1 MKTRTAEPRTR
12 NVESRSSIKTSLQY
26 SAVPC
31 SIFDISRP
39 VRIGITCGDVNGI
52 GPEVVRKAV
61 SSWNNEVEFFLIGP
75 DQAFDVSEGWKIP
88 FDGQLTPGKITA
100 AASKTAVAAI
110 ERAVRGCL
118 DGELDAMV
126 TAPICKEGLKLADI
140 SYPGHTEMIAE
151 LTGTK
156 RYGMMLMG
164 KGLRVMLATRH
175 LPLRAVA
182 DALTKDNIL
191 EAIELTG
198 EALKWFG
205 LRNGRIGVCGL
216 NPHAGD
222 GGALGAEESTVIA
235 PAIEA
240 ARAKG
245 FNTIGP
251 IPADVI
257 FFQALD
263 GQYDAIV
270 AMYHDQG
277 LGPLKM
283 HAFDC
288 GINITLGLP
297 IVRTSPDHGTAFN
310 LAGKNVANP
319 DSMIAA
325 IETAIALAGRASP
338 WILGTVD

>member
-1 MKTRTAEPRTR
+1 M
-12 NVESRSSIKTSLQY
+12 SI
-26 SAVPC
+26 
-31 SIFDISRP
+31 
-39 VRIGITCGDVNGI
+39 RIGITCGDVNGI
-52 GPEVVRKAV
+52 GPEIALKAV
-61 SSWNNEVEFFLIGP
+61 SKDWNPGVEFILIGP
-75 DQAFDVSEGWKIP
+75 EQVFGVSEHWKIP
-88 FDGQLTPGKITA
+88 FSGKLTPGKITA
-100 AASKTAVAAI
+100 EASQTAVAAI
-110 ERAVRGCL
+110 ERAVCGCL

-126 TAPICKEGLKLADI
+126 TAPICKEGLKLAGVH
-140 SYPGHTEMIAE
+140 YPGHTEMIAE

-164 KGLRVMLATRH
+164 RGLRVMLATRH

-182 DALTKDNIL
+182 DALTKENIL

-198 EALKWFG
+198 ETLNWFG
-205 LRNGRIGVCGL
+205 LETGRIGVCGL

-222 GGALGAEESTVIA
+222 GGALGDEDSAVIA
-235 PAIEA
+235 PAIAA

-245 FNTIGP
+245 FDVSGP
-251 IPADVI
+251 VPADVI
-257 FFQALD
+257 FFQALEK
-263 GQYDAIV
+263 QYDAVV

-288 GINITLGLP
+288 GVNLTVGLP

-310 LAGKNVANP
+310 LAGKNIAKP

-325 IETAIALAGRASP
+325 IETAIALAGKASP
-338 WILGTVD
+338 WIIGTVD

>member
-1 MKTRTAEPRTR
+1 M
-12 NVESRSSIKTSLQY
+12 NI
-26 SAVPC
+26 
-31 SIFDISRP
+31 
-39 VRIGITCGDVNGI
+39 RIGITCGDVNGI
-52 GPEVVRKAV
+52 GPEVALKAV
-61 SSWNNEVEFFLIGP
+61 SKGWKNAVEFTFIGP
-75 DQAFDVSEGWKIP
+75 EPIGGCSNHWKIP
-88 FDGQLTPGKITA
+88 FNGKITPGKITDE
-100 AASKTAVAAI
+100 ASKTAVAAI
-110 ERAVRGCL
+110 GRAVRGCL

-126 TAPICKEGLKLADI
+126 TAPICKEGLKLAGVD
-140 SYPGHTEMIAE
+140 YPGHTELIAE

-164 KGLRVMLATRH
+164 KSLRVMLATRH

-182 DALTKDNIL
+182 DALTKENVL

-198 EALKWFG
+198 EALRWFG
-205 LRNGRIGVCGL
+205 LQNGRIGVCGL

-222 GGALGAEESTVIA
+222 GGALGDEEAKIIA

-245 FNTIGP
+245 VNAIGP
-251 IPADVI
+251 VPADVI
-257 FFQALD
+257 FFQTLEK
-263 GQYDAIV
+263 QYDAVV

-288 GINITLGLP
+288 GVNLTLGLP

-310 LAGKNVANP
+310 IAGKGVAKP

-325 IETAIALAGRASP
+325 IEAAIQLAGQPNP
-338 WILGTVD
+338 WKK

>member
-1 MKTRTAEPRTR
+1 M
-12 NVESRSSIKTSLQY
+12 SI
-26 SAVPC
+26 
-31 SIFDISRP
+31 
-39 VRIGITCGDVNGI
+39 RIGITCGDINGI
-52 GPEVVRKAV
+52 GPEIALKAV
-61 SSWNNEVEFFLIGP
+61 SSNHWTRAQRERPCDSGAMTEGNGKNDIEFILIGP
-75 DQAFDVSEGWKIP
+75 CADTEWKIP
-88 FDGQLTPGKITA
+88 FDGKLTPGKITA
-100 AASKTAVAAI
+100 EASKTAVAAI

-126 TAPICKEGLKLADI
+126 TAPICKEGLKLAGVN
-140 SYPGHTEMIAE
+140 YPGHTEMIAE

-182 DALTKDNIL
+182 NALTKENIL

-205 LRNGRIGVCGL
+205 FTNGRIGVCGL

-222 GGALGAEESTVIA
+222 GGALGDEEQTIIL
-235 PAIEA
+235 PAIET

-245 FNTIGP
+245 FNAIGP
-251 IPADVI
+251 VPADVI
-257 FFQALD
+257 FFQCLEK
-263 GQYDAIV
+263 QYDAVV

-288 GINITLGLP
+288 GVNLTLGLP
-297 IVRTSPDHGTAFN
+297 IIRTSPDHGTAFDI
-310 LAGKNVANP
+310 AGQGVAKA

-325 IETAIALAGRASP
+325 IETAIELAKVSNP
-338 WILGTVD
+338 WTK

>member
-1 MKTRTAEPRTR
+1 M
-12 NVESRSSIKTSLQY
+12 SI
-26 SAVPC
+26 
-31 SIFDISRP
+31 
-39 VRIGITCGDVNGI
+39 RIGITCGDVNGI
-52 GPEVVRKAV
+52 GPEVALKAV
-61 SSWNNEVEFFLIGP
+61 SKGWKKPVKFTFIGP
-75 DQAFDVSEGWKIP
+75 DPVSGCSNHWKIP
-88 FDGQLTPGKITA
+88 FNGKITSGKITA
-100 AASKTAVAAI
+100 EASKTAVAAI

-140 SYPGHTEMIAE
+140 NYPGHTEMIAE

-175 LPLRAVA
+175 LPLHAVA
-182 DALTKDNIL
+182 AALTKENVL

-205 LRNGRIGVCGL
+205 LADGRIGVCGL

-222 GGALGAEESTVIA
+222 GGALGDEEAKVIA
-235 PAIEA
+235 PAIKTA
-240 ARAKG
+240 CAKG
-245 FNTIGP
+245 FNAVGP
-251 IPADVI
+251 VPADVI
-257 FFQALD
+257 FFQTLE
-263 GQYDAIV
+263 GQFDAVV

-288 GINITLGLP
+288 GVNLTLGLP

-310 LAGKNVANP
+310 IAGKGIAKP

-325 IETAIALAGRASP
+325 IETAIQLAGVSNP
-338 WILGTVD
+338 WKK

>member
-1 MKTRTAEPRTR
+1 M
-12 NVESRSSIKTSLQY
+12 SI
-26 SAVPC
+26 
-31 SIFDISRP
+31 
-39 VRIGITCGDVNGI
+39 RIGITCGDINGI
-52 GPEVVRKAV
+52 GPEIALKAV
-61 SSWNNEVEFFLIGP
+61 SKYRNADVEFVLIGP
-75 DQAFDVSEGWKIP
+75 EQVFSGSGHWNIP
-88 FDGQLTPGKITA
+88 FSGNLSPGNITA
-100 AASKTAVAAI
+100 EASKTAVAAI

-126 TAPICKEGLKLADI
+126 TAPICKEGLKLAGVN
-140 SYPGHTEMIAE
+140 YPGHTEMIAK

-164 KGLRVMLATRH
+164 RGLRVMLATRH

-182 DALTKDNIL
+182 DSLTQENIL

-198 EALKWFG
+198 ETLKWFG
-205 LRNGRIGVCGL
+205 LPNGRIGVCGL

-222 GGALGAEESTVIA
+222 GGALGDEETTLIE
-235 PAIEA
+235 PAIKA

-245 FNTIGP
+245 FNAVGP
-251 IPADVI
+251 VPADVI
-257 FFQALD
+257 FFQAL
-263 GQYDAIV
+263 QKSYDAIV

-288 GINITLGLP
+288 GVNLTTGLP
-297 IVRTSPDHGTAFN
+297 IIRTSPDHGTAFN
-310 LAGKNVANP
+310 IAGKNIANP

-325 IETAIALAGRASP
+325 IETAIELSKGSNP
-338 WILGTVD
+338 WKK

>member
-1 MKTRTAEPRTR
+1 M
-12 NVESRSSIKTSLQY
+12 SI
-26 SAVPC
+26 
-31 SIFDISRP
+31 
-39 VRIGITCGDVNGI
+39 RIGITCGDVNGI
-52 GPEVVRKAV
+52 GPEIAVKAV
-61 SSWNNEVEFFLIGP
+61 SSKDWNSGIEFVLIGP
-75 DQAFDVSEGWKIP
+75 DQVFTTSDDWKIP
-88 FDGQLTPGKITA
+88 FAGRLTPGKITA
-100 AASKTAVAAI
+100 EASKTAVAAI

-118 DGELDAMV
+118 AGELDAMV
-126 TAPICKEGLKLADI
+126 TAPICKEGLKLAGVD
-140 SYPGHTEMIAE
+140 YPGHTEMIAE

-182 DALTKDNIL
+182 DALTKENIL

-205 LRNGRIGVCGL
+205 LDNGRIGVCGL

-222 GGALGAEESTVIA
+222 GGALGTEETKIIA
-235 PAIEA
+235 PAIAA

-245 FNTIGP
+245 FNAIGP
-251 IPADVI
+251 VPADVI
-257 FFQALD
+257 FYQALNK
-263 GQYDAIV
+263 QYDAVV

-288 GINITLGLP
+288 GVNLTLGLP
-297 IVRTSPDHGTAFN
+297 IIRTSPDHGTAFN
-310 LAGKNVANP
+310 IAGKNIAKP

-325 IETAIALAGRASP
+325 IETAIALAGRARNN
-338 WILGTVD
+338 GVME

>member
-1 MKTRTAEPRTR
+1 M
-12 NVESRSSIKTSLQY
+12 SI
-26 SAVPC
+26 
-31 SIFDISRP
+31 
-39 VRIGITCGDVNGI
+39 RIGITCGDVNGI
-52 GPEVVRKAV
+52 GPEIALKAI
-61 SSWNNEVEFFLIGP
+61 SELWTPGIEFFPIGP
-75 DQAFDVSEGWKIP
+75 EQVFDSPAAWRIP
-88 FDGQLTPGKITA
+88 FKGTLTPGKITA
-100 AASKTAVAAI
+100 EASKTAVAAI

-126 TAPICKEGLKLADI
+126 TAPICKEGLKLAGVD
-140 SYPGHTEMIAE
+140 YPGHTEMIAE

-182 DALTKDNIL
+182 DALTKENIL

-205 LRNGRIGVCGL
+205 LDNGRIGVCGL

-222 GGALGAEESTVIA
+222 GGALGNEEATVIA
-235 PAIEA
+235 PAIA
-240 ARAKG
+240 SARAKG
-245 FNTIGP
+245 FNAIGP
-251 IPADVI
+251 VPADVI
-257 FFQALD
+257 FYQALNK
-263 GQYDAIV
+263 QYDAVV

-288 GINITLGLP
+288 GVNLTLGLP
-297 IVRTSPDHGTAFN
+297 IIRTSPDHGTAFN
-310 LAGKNVANP
+310 IAGKNIAKP
-319 DSMIAA
+319 ESMIAA
-325 IETAIALAGRASP
+325 IETAIQLAGRARNNG
-338 WILGTVD
+338 ITE